1 MAAVVVLCLVTFL
14 AMAGHSTATYCICKD
29 GLSDSVL
36 QKDIDYAC
44 ANGADCSHI
53 LQNGSCYNPVTVKDH
68 CNYAVNSYYQRKN
81 QVSGSCDFSGTAT
94 TTQTVP
100 NQSSGCVYPSSPSV
114 PLVERYPSCFY
125 EALVMNH
132 EWEWEAIPMAL
143 AYPSYGFS
151 AHCRKYQYNPNARPI
166 YKPEYPINWNNP
178 FYYYSLNFRANHR
191 KWKHNQRRQQ
201 GHCDYSPPKNTLVLV
216 SHPNPAAL
224 RPLVCEGLIDLRLR
238 FRHGS
243 LGKACASS
251 EE

>member
-1 MAAVVVLCLVTFL
+1 MAAVVVVLCLVTFL

-94 TTQTVP
+94 TTQAVP
-100 NQSSGCVYPSSPSV
+100 NQISGCVYPSSPSLKPV
-114 PLVERYPSCFY
+114 CPYVLDKS
-125 EALVMNH
+125 LK
-132 EWEWEAIPMAL
+132 
-143 AYPSYGFS
+143 
-151 AHCRKYQYNPNARPI
+151 HCRKHKYNPKNQPI
-166 YKPEYPINWNNP
+166 YKPKYPNNWNNP
-178 FYYYSLNFRANHR
+178 FYYYSLNFRAQPNHR
-191 KWKHNQRRQQ
+191 KWKHNQHRQQ

-216 SHPNPAAL
+216 SHSNPVAL
-224 RPLVCEGLIDLRLR
+224 WPLVCEGLIDLRLR
-238 FRHGS
+238 FRHCS